1 MSSRDLSPEGFSRIA
16 IPVVRC
22 VAGYADQ
29 FRPNKSDA
37 VVGEVVAAVH
47 AISQAHDLDDDQRI
61 VLLEAEIVA
70 LATLIYRDH
79 QTEFEQFVSESAE
92 LVVLNALIKMR
103 DQTATTD

>member
-16 IPVVRC
+16 VPVVQC

-29 FRPNKSDA
+29 VRPNKSDV

-47 AISQAHDLDDDQRI
+47 AISQARDLDDDQRI
-61 VLLEAEIVA
+61 ALLEAEVIS

-79 QTEFEQFVSESAE
+79 QTEFEQFVSESTE
-92 LVVLNALIKMR
+92 LVVLGAMIKMR
-103 DQTATTD
+103 DQAAQND